1 MSTEFLQ
8 AVADSNQWWALG
20 PEITVA
26 SGALAL
32 LVLEILAPKKDLRF
46 APHLAVMTL
55 AATLLTVALNFG
67 QIWDGEEIFG
77 GLIRLSGPG
86 QVARIFFLL
95 SSLLVC
101 FLASVCLPKARA
113 PRIEFYHI
121 VLV

>member
-1 MSTEFLQ
+1 MSTELLQ
-8 AVADSNQWWALG
+8 AVADTNQWWALG

-32 LVLEILAPKKDLRF
+32 LILEILVPKRDLRF
-46 APHLAVMTL
+46 APGLAVMTL
-55 AATLLTVALNFG
+55 VTTLFTVAFNMG
-67 QIWDGEEIFG
+67 QTWDGDEIFG

-113 PRIEFYHI
+113 PKVEFYH
-121 VLV
+121 